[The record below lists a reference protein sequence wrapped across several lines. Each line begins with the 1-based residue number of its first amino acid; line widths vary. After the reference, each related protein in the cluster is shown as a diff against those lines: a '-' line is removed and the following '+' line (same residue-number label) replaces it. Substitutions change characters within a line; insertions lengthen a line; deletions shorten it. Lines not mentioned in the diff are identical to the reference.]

1 MRWLQNYP
9 RLLERLYTASHGLL
23 RPFRRWLRPGG
34 RVETLLVWS
43 EKVGK
48 GAVFDCRMCGQCVL
62 HSTGMTCPM
71 TCPKNMRNGPC
82 GGVRLNGHC
91 EIIPEMPC
99 VWAEA
104 WQRSRQMPVYGDD
117 MLRVLPPLNRSLE
130 GTSAWINDF
139 TGVGQQAPPGWEEV

>member
-1 MRWLQNYP
+1 MRWLQNRP
-9 RLLERLYTASHGLL
+9 RLLERLYTASYRLL
-23 RPFRRWLRPGG
+23 WPWRRWLRPGG
-34 RVETLLVWS
+34 RLEPLLIWS

-48 GAVFDCRMCGQCVL
+48 GAIFDCRMCGQCVL

-82 GGVRLNGHC
+82 GGVRLDGHC

-99 VWAEA
+99 VWLEA
-104 WQRSRQMPVYGDD
+104 WQRSRQMPRYGDD
-117 MLRVLPPLNRSLE
+117 MLHVLPPLNRSLE

-139 TGVGQQAPPGWEEV
+139 TGVAQQAPPGWEER